1 MAFTPKT
8 WVNRS
13 VQYAGRYLQTAVAGM
28 ENVFDLSRAEGTIF
42 VEGDKPDAT
51 ALNDLET
58 RIDSAFAN
66 IQDELGWTDITSQC
80 TWSALLN
87 TNLVGVTEHFCKVNT
102 KLRIVELSFILN
114 SGRTNG
120 GSLVKIP
127 STYAPSTTSKIV
139 IGNKYD
145 HVSTIHIEYLIDTSG
160 DITGIHSVGANT
172 GYYEFCHFMFKY

>member
-8 WVNRS
+8 WLQRVVENPGRRLLTATGTTNVWDITREEGVVVQDGDSFS
-13 VQYAGRYLQTAVAGM
+13 VANM
-28 ENVFDLSRAEGTIF
+28 
-42 VEGDKPDAT
+42 
-51 ALNDLET
+51 NDLET

-66 IQDELGWTDITSQC
+66 IQDELGWTDITNQC
-80 TWSALLN
+80 TWNALLN

-114 SGRTNG
+114 SGRTNA

-145 HVSTIHIEYLIDTSG
+145 HVATIHIDYLIDTSG
-160 DITGIHSVGANT
+160 DIIGIHSVGANT

>member
-58 RIDSAFAN
+58 RIDTAINQTDTYAGN
-66 IQDELGWTDITSQC
+66 IYTESTSELQIGENLFQKTITYPSGLPIGAWTTIATL
-80 TWSALLN
+80 T
-87 TNLVGVTEHFCKVNT
+87 
-102 KLRIVELSFILN
+102 
-114 SGRTNG
+114 
-120 GSLVKIP
+120 P
-127 STYAPSTTSKIV
+127 STYKNLIV
-139 IGNKYD
+139 DFGLSYMIMGAYKLPVD
-145 HVSTIHIEYLIDTSG
+145 STSG
-160 DITGIHSVGANT
+160 TSGMIRLNISTGELQGYSASVSGLIPFVRVIYN
-172 GYYEFCHFMFKY
+172 K

>member
-42 VEGDKPDAT
+42 AEGDKPDAT

-66 IQDELGWTDITSQC
+66 IQDELGWIDVTSQC
-80 TWSALLN
+80 TWSPLLH
-87 TNLVGVTEHFCKVNT
+87 TDFIHYAKVNP
-102 KLRIVELSFILN
+102 KIRILDITFLLKAGRE
-114 SGRTNG
+114 SGASIITLPAQYSPNIDKNMTIG
-120 GSLVKIP
+120 QVV
-127 STYAPSTTSKIV
+127 YYH
-139 IGNKYD
+139 IGNVGISYVID
-145 HVSTIHIEYLIDTSG
+145 GSHVIKGFHTTNAATQDYEY
-160 DITGIHSVGANT
+160 
-172 GYYEFCHFMFKY
+172 FHFMLPY